1 MYWQF
6 GGNRQL
12 LTQQSMMQQQAQRQQ
27 NYGYDTGMP
36 PMTRI
41 IAQDCTNNSNAG
53 RQQQDLTNFAF
64 ADDDGLD
71 VKRPMNSFLL
81 WAKVMRKK
89 YAKENP
95 TMHNAEISKLLG
107 KVWNGMTTN
116 EKRPFVE
123 RAERLRVI
131 HMRDHPNYR
140 YAPRKKKDR
149 KQAQRMISP
158 EIAAAFHNAIFDLRT
173 MVMDRRQKEEEQVQV
188 AGHGNFNNTGSCDYM
203 MLTSRREDTRN
214 MLYENLKNSYHQQQQ
229 IDNTPSNAYSTSMAV
244 NSLENNS
251 LTASTFHYFGPDSK
265 TNLKLTDRK
274 IVADKTR
281 AELLGKDNPARDQ
294 ISPSSSSSSSS
305 NTGAFERQMSVNSAH
320 ACNNSNANTPE
331 SWRDS
336 SSSNGE
342 SDALSLV
349 PSSPESTSESL
360 DQEVPPFLR
369 ALLEFPLHVDHRGN
383 GKVQPGGVQDERNYI
398 LNDFGEIVGKE
409 SNYNMDQRK
418 SCMFL

>member
-1 MYWQF
+1 MYWQY
-6 GGNRQL
+6 GDNR
-12 LTQQSMMQQQAQRQQ
+12 LTQSILPQQQ
-27 NYGYDTGMP
+27 NFYEMP
-36 PMTRI
+36 MAH
-41 IAQDCTNNSNAG
+41 AQDC
-53 RQQQDLTNFAF
+53 RQDMANFAF
-64 ADDDGLD
+64 ADEDGGD

-173 MVMDRRQKEEEQVQV
+173 VMDRRQKEEELQ
-188 AGHGNFNNTGSCDYM
+188 GRTGACEYM

-214 MLYENLKNSYHQQQQ
+214 MLYQNMKNQQLDMNSNYASNIMSNL
-229 IDNTPSNAYSTSMAV
+229 DNNAG
-244 NSLENNS
+244 
-251 LTASTFHYFGPDSK
+251 STFHYYTQDNK
-265 TNLKLTDRK
+265 ADMK
-274 IVADKTR
+274 ISER
-281 AELLGKDNPARDQ
+281 IQAETGAEQLGKNNITQDQ
-294 ISPSSSSSSSS
+294 VS
-305 NTGAFERQMSVNSAH
+305 NLVYDRQMSPNSGH
-320 ACNNSNANTPE
+320 FFSNSHTPK
-331 SWRDS
+331 SWCD

-342 SDALSLV
+342 SDASSFV

-369 ALLEFPLHVDHRGN
+369 ALLEFPLHVDHRRI
-383 GKVQPGGVQDERNYI
+383 GKVEPGVQDESYI

-409 SNYNMDQRK
+409 SDPSDQRK

>member
-1 MYWQF
+1 MYWQYEDSRSRLAQ
-6 GGNRQL
+6 GIL
-12 LTQQSMMQQQAQRQQ
+12 PQQQPAF
-27 NYGYDTGMP
+27 YEMP
-36 PMTRI
+36 VAHAVNTECR
-41 IAQDCTNNSNAG
+41 
-53 RQQQDLTNFAF
+53 QDLTNFAF
-64 ADDDGLD
+64 ADDDGGE

-173 MVMDRRQKEEEQVQV
+173 VIDRRQKEEELVQV
-188 AGHGNFNNTGSCDYM
+188 GKNNNAEYM
-203 MLTSRREDTRN
+203 MLTGRRQDTQS
-214 MLYENLKNSYHQQQQ
+214 MLYQNFKNQHLNMPENYHA
-229 IDNTPSNAYSTSMAV
+229 NLMSNLA
-244 NSLENNS
+244 NNS
-251 LTASTFHYFGPDSK
+251 GSTFHYYAPESK
-265 TNLKLTDRK
+265 PKFKYSTEK
-274 IVADKTR
+274 ISTAEMR
-281 AELLGKDNPARDQ
+281 AEQ
-294 ISPSSSSSSSS
+294 IGNQRNNTEEDHISSMSYDRQVSANSGHVYSSS
-305 NTGAFERQMSVNSAH
+305 H
-320 ACNNSNANTPE
+320 TPK
-331 SWRDS
+331 SWCD
-336 SSSNGE
+336 SSNGD
-342 SDALSLV
+342 SDVSSLV
-349 PSSPESTSESL
+349 PSSPESATESL

-369 ALLEFPLHVDHRGN
+369 ALLEFPLHVDHRRM
-383 GKVQPGGVQDERNYI
+383 GKTDQGVPDERSYI
-398 LNDFGEIVGKE
+398 LNDFGDIVGKE
-409 SNYNMDQRK
+409 SEFTDHRK